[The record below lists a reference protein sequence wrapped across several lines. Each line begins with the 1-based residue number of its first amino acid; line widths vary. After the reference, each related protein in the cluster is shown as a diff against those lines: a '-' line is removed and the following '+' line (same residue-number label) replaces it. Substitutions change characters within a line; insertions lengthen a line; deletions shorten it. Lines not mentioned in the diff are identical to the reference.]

1 MSTIKITVPT
11 ATLMSRKP
19 KECRT
24 SGSAMKLKLKLKLS
38 QLSSFAP
45 SFEPFTTTATAAKLC
60 RGVVQVPRME
70 ARDLAEQMKEMAT
83 AQKRWEAQIRDG
95 KVKAM
100 TPKEAGYAIQLSD
113 KILLDVRPST
123 ERKKAWVKGSVWIPV
138 FDVDRKLDPGIIS
151 KKISNFI
158 MGNWWSGIPLMVYND
173 QFIKQVEEKFTKDK
187 DIIVACQKGIRS
199 LAACEQLYNTGYR
212 NLYWVQGGF
221 DAAEEGDL
229 EQDGPQPLK
238 FAGIGGFSEFIGW
251 TDQQRSTA
259 AKEGWGYQAM
269 YFARLVGVILLVD
282 ALFVGVQQ
290 LIHKIQEM
298 NL

>member
-1 MSTIKITVPT
+1 MEAIITTTITVPT
-11 ATLMSRKP
+11 ATLMSTKP
-19 KECRT
+19 KKCRT
-24 SGSAMKLKLKLKLS
+24 SSSAMKLKLS
-38 QLSSFAP
+38 QMSSLTP
-45 SFEPFTTTATAAKLC
+45 SLAPFTTAATTAKPC

-70 ARDLAEQMKEMAT
+70 ARDLAEQMKEMAA
-83 AQKRWEAQIRDG
+83 AQKRWEAQIREG
-95 KVKAM
+95 KVKAL

-123 ERKKAWVKGSVWIPV
+123 ERKKAWVKGSIWIPV

-158 MGNWWSGIPLMVYND
+158 MGNWWNGIPLMAYND
-173 QFIKQVEEKFTKDK
+173 QFIKQVEEKITKDT

-199 LAACEQLYNTGYR
+199 LAACEQLYKTGHR

-221 DAAEEGDL
+221 DAAEEGDF
-229 EQDGPQPLK
+229 EQDGPQLLK

-251 TDQQRSTA
+251 TDQQRSA
-259 AKEGWGYQAM
+259 SAKEGWGSRAM
-269 YFARLVGVILLVD
+269 YFGRLVGVILLAD
-282 ALFVGVQQ
+282 ALFLGVQQ
-290 LIHKIQEM
+290 LIHKIQET